1 MSTRRGKRLPEL
13 TLDEAV
19 RISRAAQL
27 GLLDEDDSRIAELVR
42 EAHQLT
48 VRGSVWGDVPVSQE
62 RRSRRL
68 LAIGVSAVVLV
79 STSAVVGPY
88 LLRLLQ

>member
-1 MSTRRGKRLPEL
+1 MSTRSSEKLPEL

-27 GLLDEDDSRIAELVR
+27 GLLDEDDSNIAELVR

-48 VRGSVWGDVPVSQE
+48 VRASIWGEVPISQK

-68 LAIGVSAVVLV
+68 LAVGGSVVILV
-79 STSAVVGPY
+79 WTSAVVVPY
-88 LLRLLQ
+88 LLQ

>member
-1 MSTRRGKRLPEL
+1 MSIRSRERLPEL

-27 GLLDEDDSRIAELVR
+27 GLLDEDDSHTAELVR

-48 VRGSVWGDVPVSQE
+48 VRASIWGDVPISQK

-68 LAIGVSAVVLV
+68 LAIGGSAVILIW
-79 STSAVVGPY
+79 TSAVVVPY
-88 LLRLLQ
+88 FLR